1 MNLTATGRPF
11 PGFPVERV
19 GDSLKDCFSGYGTVE
34 AVAQWRRVSLL
45 KTQTRF
51 NEPPQTISPPADED
65 VIWQTWVP
73 LTESAKY
80 LELQVWY
87 PEHILTI
94 REGDQGYRYQIELIP
109 EGESDGSESRVVGSS
124 KNSLTVESLGGR
136 ADALQLPVP
145 L

>member
-1 MNLTATGRPF
+1 
-11 PGFPVERV
+11 
-19 GDSLKDCFSGYGTVE
+19 LKDCFSGYGTVE
-34 AVAQWRRVSLL
+34 AVAQWRRVSPL
-45 KTQTRF
+45 KTQARF

-94 REGDQGYRYQIELIP
+94 REGDKGYRYQIELAP
-109 EGESDGSESRVVGSS
+109 EGETDGRESRVVGSN